1 MEVGTNFD
9 SWPCR
14 DSNDDMKSETKIG
27 GVLAPLTATGSPLSS
42 VSPAQLL
49 SPPELQRRADAHRR
63 RGVSRRTAAVR
74 LHLFSS
80 KPAAAFHH
88 HLEQKKVLTPLGN
101 MS

>member
-42 VSPAQLL
+42 VCPAQLL

>member
-49 SPPELQRRADAHRR
+49 PPPKLQRRRRR
-63 RGVSRRTAAVR
+63 RGVSRRNAAVR

>member
-1 MEVGTNFD
+1 MMEVGTNFD

-49 SPPELQRRADAHRR
+49 PPPELQRRCR

>member
-1 MEVGTNFD
+1 MMEVGTNFD

-49 SPPELQRRADAHRR
+49 PPTEHLGQLLHS
-63 RGVSRRTAAVR
+63 GQEGGQVEVAVHCG
-74 LHLFSS
+74 LVAISQHFLSVEYKIFDGA
-80 KPAAAFHH
+80 P
-88 HLEQKKVLTPLGN
+88 
-101 MS
+101 